1 MAYPHSSTVSRRQ
14 RTGYT
19 TGVPGWHAQLAWL
32 TDDML
37 NASTRS
43 GGMAARLK

>member
-1 MAYPHSSTVSRRQ
+1 MALLAIGPPREDIR
-14 RTGYT
+14 GY
-19 TGVPGWHAQLAWL
+19 GGFVPGSQEAWL